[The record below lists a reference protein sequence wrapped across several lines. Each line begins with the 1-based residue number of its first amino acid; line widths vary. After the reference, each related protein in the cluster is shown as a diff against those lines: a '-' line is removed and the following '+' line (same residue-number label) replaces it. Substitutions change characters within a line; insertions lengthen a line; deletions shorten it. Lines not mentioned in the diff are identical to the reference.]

1 MSGTRTITGANA
13 RRERNKPQGLFCMVV
28 LEQKRPEVLFG
39 RLRAQPSKSITRL
52 VLLGCGG
59 FSGWLPCAEQWIL
72 RPSCGEVLSCLC
84 RALSSRHSRL
94 PVKQIRNKRAAD
106 PETVLPSSI
115 RMKSSQQE
123 KIHKTRPARTNP
135 LSSQHPQSL
144 DIGGG
149 FGRVKAV

>member
-1 MSGTRTITGANA
+1 MSGTRTMTGANA

-39 RLRAQPSKSITRL
+39 RLRAQPYESITRL

-59 FSGWLPCAEQWIL
+59 LSGWLSCAEQWIL
-72 RPSCGEVLSCLC
+72 RPLRGEVLSCLC

-115 RMKSSQQE
+115 RMKSPSSRKLIKRVLHEQ
-123 KIHKTRPARTNP
+123 T
-135 LSSQHPQSL
+135 LSLRNTHSL
-144 DIGGG
+144 
-149 FGRVKAV
+149 